1 MVNEMRA
8 NSPSLRQSGQG
19 LSEAADRLLTEWQR
33 LVADVQGM
41 GDPFGDDMVG
51 GLIGA
56 SYSAAQEAADETYQS
71 AAGHLQDFGAGLGVM
86 ADAYDATE
94 QANTAGFD
102 DIGRAI

>member
-1 MVNEMRA
+1 MVNEMKA
-8 NSPSLRQSGQG
+8 NSPALRQSGQG

-33 LVADVQGM
+33 LQADVQGM

-71 AAGHLQDFGAGLGVM
+71 AAGHLQDFGAGLGAM
-86 ADAYDATE
+86 ADVYDVTE
-94 QANTAGFD
+94 QANTKGFD
-102 DIGRAI
+102 DIGRQL